1 MVMMHLLHREIYQE
15 QVLRKSHRVMLQ
27 NVHKNRLIPNRDI
40 HIKSRLTLNLSQR
53 HVITPVKVM
62 TETIRLN
69 VQNLPKNIIN
79 RIVILLGKMLKL
91 TGKIRILQKEIL
103 KHIRN
108 LNLIT
113 REVTTNQLII
123 TQAEAIVNHQGHLR
137 EPIHNHQGLLQKVI
151 HNQQNPGIAKV
162 ILHHQ
167 GQVAADHILHHQ
179 GQVVPLLLVQAE
191 VQVQAAHPGEE
202 GNINFIY
209 KLNENGQANFFNCS
223 LFKTTQL
230 NY

>member
-1 MVMMHLLHREIYQE
+1 
-15 QVLRKSHRVMLQ
+15 
-27 NVHKNRLIPNRDI
+27 
-40 HIKSRLTLNLSQR
+40 
-53 HVITPVKVM
+53 
-62 TETIRLN
+62 
-69 VQNLPKNIIN
+69 
-79 RIVILLGKMLKL
+79 MLKQ
-91 TGKIRILQKEIL
+91 TGKIRIPQREIL

-113 REVTTNQLII
+113 REVTTNQLNI

-137 EPIHNHQGLLQKVI
+137 EPIHNLQGHLQRVIHSLRGRQKVI
-151 HNQQNPGIAKV
+151 RHQPDPGIAKV

-167 GQVAADHILHHQ
+167 GQVAVDHILHLH

-191 VQVQAAHPGEE
+191 VQDQAVHPGEE

-209 KLNENGQANFFNCS
+209 KLNENVKANFFNCS
-223 LFKTTQL
+223 LYKTTQL